1 VRVPLIARWPAR
13 VPRGRLS
20 PQVGITMDL
29 TATIL
34 SVAGVAVPA
43 EAKFDG
49 RDLLPQLANGAPPVE
64 RTLFF
69 RNVIPARA
77 QRAVR
82 QGDWKVV
89 VDGPNTMVFDLKRD
103 AGERYDLARERQDV
117 ARRLHELL
125 ATWEA
130 DVDADAKQ
138 RTSAAAPR

>member
-1 VRVPLIARWPAR
+1 MPLIARWPAR
-13 VPRGRLS
+13 VPRGRVS

-34 SVAGVAVPA
+34 SVAGAAVPV
-43 EAKFDG
+43 EARFDG

-69 RNVIPARA
+69 RNVMPARA
-77 QRAVR
+77 QRTVR
-82 QGDWKVV
+82 QGDWKLV

-103 AGERYDLARERQDV
+103 VGERYDLARERQDV
-117 ARRLHELL
+117 ARRLRPLL
-125 ATWEA
+125 AAWEA
-130 DVDADAKQ
+130 DVDADAKR